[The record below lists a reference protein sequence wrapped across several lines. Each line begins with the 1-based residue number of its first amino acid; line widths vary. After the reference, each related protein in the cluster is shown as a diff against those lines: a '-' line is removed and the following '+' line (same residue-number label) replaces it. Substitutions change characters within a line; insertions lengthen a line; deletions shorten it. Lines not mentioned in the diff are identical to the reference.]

1 MNTTTNNHI
10 PLQQLL
16 AMLVLVGGLV
26 WIFWF
31 KE

>member
-1 MNTTTNNHI
+1 MSTTNERI

-16 AMLVLVGGLV
+16 AMLVLAGGLV
-26 WIFWF
+26 WIFFF